1 MSEIQEEVLEGIT
14 ITEKAA
20 ERLLQVRTDE
30 DGDYLRAS
38 VSGGGCSGMNYD
50 LAWDKELGEFD
61 KIYEKHGIKVTVDL
75 SPCFISRA

>member
-30 DGDYLRAS
+30 D
-38 VSGGGCSGMNYD
+38 
-50 LAWDKELGEFD
+50 
-61 KIYEKHGIKVTVDL
+61 L
-75 SPCFISRA
+75 SLIHI